1 MSHVCAYSG
10 PQFSPSRIVETSCRE
25 EGGGVMDSS
34 FITQQYGF
42 FSMKFQL
49 YLDRHKEWRW
59 RLYAK
64 NGRKIADSGEG
75 YKRRGHAKRMIEKI
89 ILGPHKIEYK

>member
-34 FITQQYGF
+34 LITQQYGF
-42 FSMKFQL
+42 SSMKFRIFK
-49 YLDRHKEWRW
+49 DRKKEWRW
-59 RLYAK
+59 TLHAR
-64 NGRKIADSGEG
+64 NGKKIATAGEG
-75 YKRRGHAKRMIEKI
+75 YKRRTQCTKMIAKI
-89 ILGPHKIEYK
+89 ILGPHKIIE